1 MSIAT
6 NPILP
11 GFYPDPSIIR
21 VDNDFYIVNSS
32 FEYFPAIPI
41 WHSRD
46 LVHWRQIGNAI
57 DRAEQN
63 LNLSDVN
70 PSGGVQAATIRHH
83 NGIFY
88 ITSTRI
94 SKPWPGSDYHFVITA
109 TDINGP
115 WSQCHFIDDAYGID
129 SSLFF
134 DGDKAY
140 FLANRLKAEPKN
152 ETDTEIWMSEIDL
165 VNFKLIGEKHIL
177 WDGTG
182 GIFPEGP
189 RMYKRNGWYYLL
201 IAEGGTLHFHTTSI
215 ARSENITGPFTSS
228 QRNPILTHKNLARE
242 HPVHNVGHSDMVEL
256 KDGSWWGVALA
267 SRPRGGFYDGG
278 NVKYSFGGYYRNLGR
293 ETFIFPVTWPADDQ
307 SPLFSP
313 ETGRVEDTYEV
324 SGLVEF
330 KQSDLPILFTKESLA
345 IKWVTIRDEQ
355 RKHFNISGEGTL
367 ALELQDSF
375 ESTFL
380 GFRQTAWNFKCSMS
394 IDLAALHNNDVV
406 GLTAYIKEGAYL
418 SLEIKRDEKFH
429 IRVQAGSGK
438 QPTASISTELT
449 QLRIELSGNDQEYT
463 FSVPELGFSHT
474 LDGREISCDMT
485 DSHTGVMIGL
495 FGKSDFNSIVH
506 LENFENS

>member
-1 MSIAT
+1 MNIAK

-21 VDNDFYIVNSS
+21 VDDDFYIVNSS

-46 LVHWRQIGNAI
+46 LVNWRQIGNAI
-57 DRAEQN
+57 DRPEQN
-63 LNLSDVN
+63 LDLSDVN

-83 NGIFY
+83 NGTFY
-88 ITSTRI
+88 ITSTRV
-94 SKPWPGSDYHFVITA
+94 KRQWPGPDYHFVITA

-115 WSQCHFIDDAYGID
+115 WSSCHFIEDAYGID

-140 FLANRLKAEPKN
+140 FLANRLKADAKN

-165 VNFKLIGEKHIL
+165 VNFKLVGEKYVL
-177 WDGTG
+177 WDGAG

-201 IAEGGTLHFHTTSI
+201 IAEGGTLHFHTTTI
-215 ARSENITGPFTSS
+215 ARSEKITGPFIPTP
-228 QRNPILTHKNLARE
+228 RNPILTHKNLARE
-242 HPVHNVGHSDMVEL
+242 YPVHNVGHADMVEL

-307 SPLFSP
+307 SPLFAP
-313 ETGRVEDTYEV
+313 ETGRVEDAYEI
-324 SGLVEF
+324 SGLTECKEKDIPLV
-330 KQSDLPILFTKESLA
+330 FTPESLA

-355 RKHFNISGEGTL
+355 RSHFKLLRNGALS
-367 ALELQDSF
+367 LELQDTF
-375 ESTFL
+375 EKTFL
-380 GFRQTAWNFKCSMS
+380 GIRQTAWNFTCSLN
-394 IDLAALHNNDVV
+394 IDLDKLQNGDLI
-406 GLTAYIKEGAYL
+406 GLSAYIKEGAYL
-418 SLEIKRDEKFH
+418 SLEIIRSETFH
-429 IRVQAGSGK
+429 INVQAGSGN
-438 QPTASISTELT
+438 QPSASITTDRS
-449 QLRIELSGNDQEYT
+449 QLRIELVGSDQEYT
-463 FSVPELGFSHT
+463 FKVPELDFAHT

-495 FGKSDFNSIVH
+495 IGKSLCKSRVVLEDFQVS
-506 LENFENS
+506 